1 MTTFSLSLAIAGS
14 FFLGSIPFGIIVGR
28 LFFRTDIRKTG
39 SGNIGAANA
48 LRTLGKAGGAAVLLL
63 DLSKGLIPTLV
74 ALRLN
79 EDLALIVAGAAIA
92 GHCFSPWLGFR
103 GGKGVATMLG
113 ALIALSWQSALI
125 SALVWLAVVRVT
137 RYSSL
142 ASMAACASA
151 PMSLW
156 LFTHSLAQS
165 LFGAA
170 AALFVVWKHR
180 ENIQRLREGR
190 ENTLAGVNVPRT

>member
-1 MTTFSLSLAIAGS
+1 MGQEQRERN
-14 FFLGSIPFGIIVGR
+14 IVNW
-28 LFFRTDIRKTG
+28 D
-39 SGNIGAANA
+39 AA
-48 LRTLGKAGGAAVLLL
+48 R
-63 DLSKGLIPTLV
+63 
-74 ALRLN
+74 R
-79 EDLALIVAGAAIA
+79 LALE
-92 GHCFSPWLGFR
+92 
-103 GGKGVATMLG
+103 
-113 ALIALSWQSALI
+113 
-125 SALVWLAVVRVT
+125 LAVVRVT

-190 ENTLAGVNVPRT
+190 DNTLAGVNVPRT